1 MKKIYSAVLLS
12 LLFSFAFVTLSWAST
27 YTFTPPSP
35 YEDLDD
41 LDHYKYYTWGL
52 NWDVPA
58 GEVVVGANLF
68 FDDIR
73 NYNDSDN
80 DLYVHLLDSVAVG
93 VAIFTD
99 NQGGGDNFA
108 GDGVLLNHW
117 QNLPSTAQDI
127 TYNFSAAE
135 LVSLSSYLA
144 DGNFGFGFDPDCH
157 FYNNGITFTVE
168 TAPVP
173 IPGAVW
179 LLGSGMLGLLVVRRK
194 RV

>member
-1 MKKIYSAVLLS
+1 MKKIYSTGLLS
-12 LLFSFAFVTLSWAST
+12 LVLFFAFITFSSAAT
-27 YTFTPPSP
+27 YTFTPTPS
-35 YEDLDD
+35 DLYG
-41 LDHYKYYTWGL
+41 LDHYKYYTWGV

-58 GEVVVGANLF
+58 GEVIVGAELF

-73 NYNDSDN
+73 NYNNSPN
-80 DLYVHLLDSVAVG
+80 DLYVHLLDSVTDG
-93 VAIFTD
+93 VTVFTD

-117 QNLPSTAQDI
+117 QNLSRIAQDI

-144 DGNFGFGFDPDCH
+144 DDNFGFSFDPDCH
-157 FYNNGITFTVE
+157 FYNSGISFTVE

-179 LLGSGMLGLLVVRRK
+179 LLGSGLLGFFGIRRK
-194 RV
+194 KMI